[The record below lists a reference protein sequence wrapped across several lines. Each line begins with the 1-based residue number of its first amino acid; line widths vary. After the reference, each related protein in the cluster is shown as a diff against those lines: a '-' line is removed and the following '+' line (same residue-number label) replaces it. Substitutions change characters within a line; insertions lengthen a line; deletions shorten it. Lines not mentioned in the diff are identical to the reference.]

1 MMNRRG
7 EAAERF
13 AERRRREDEAPRL
26 REVVPDLI
34 ACRIVMAERRADVTS
49 ADISH
54 TRHLVVAR
62 APALV
67 VIPCSDPSCRDGGH
81 DISTALLRGFRERR
95 VEIQGEDEC
104 NGNIGSMHCGRVLTF
119 TAVGQYAQPR

>member
-7 EAAERF
+7 EAAERN

-26 REVVPDLI
+26 KDVVPELLT
-34 ACRIVMAERRADVTS
+34 CRIDFAEGRADATTAEV
-49 ADISH
+49 SH

-62 APALV
+62 APALL

-81 DISTALLRGFRERR
+81 DISAPLLRGLRERR
-95 VEIQGEDEC
+95 VDVRGDDTC
-104 NGNIGSMHCGRVLTF
+104 NGDVGAVHCGRILRF
-119 TAVGQYAQPR
+119 TATATYGQAT